1 MLSVSIKP
9 YLPYL
14 CLAGLAGLL
23 YLSPAFIQTTLEYD
37 RTALAQG
44 QIWRVISGHLIHSN
58 FYHLLMNLIGL
69 ILIMLIYAPL
79 SQRLALGWQ
88 WVLLSLSTSASLWL
102 FSDDISVYVGMS
114 GVLHGIL
121 CFGAI
126 LDLRQG
132 FRTGYLILAGVAV
145 KLIVEQVNGPDSALA
160 AQIAA
165 NVAIDA
171 HLYGALGGMILA
183 MVCFYQTPRPL
194 NVHRQTDKPHNS

>member
-14 CLAGLAGLL
+14 CLVGLAGLL
-23 YLSPAFIQTTLEYD
+23 YLSPAFIQTALEYD
-37 RTALAQG
+37 RNALAQG

-69 ILIMLIYAPL
+69 ILIMFIYAPL

-88 WVLLSLSTSASLWL
+88 WLLLSLSTSASLWL
-102 FSDDISVYVGMS
+102 FSSDISVYVGMS

-145 KLIVEQVNGPDSALA
+145 KLIIEQVNGPDTELA
-160 AQIAA
+160 EQIAA

-171 HLYGALGGMILA
+171 HLYGAFGGILLA
-183 MVCFYQTPRPL
+183 MVCFCQTPRPL
-194 NVHRQTDKPHNS
+194 NVHHQSDRPHNS